1 MVNGGTAQCSLMACR
16 LKARPEEMIRMFEE
30 DQIHV
35 VVTGGESQGAWKM
48 ISGLRRGKGT
58 ISVDE
63 WR

>member
-1 MVNGGTAQCSLMACR
+1 MACR

-35 VVTGGESQGAWKM
+35 VVTGGETQGAWKM
-48 ISGLRRGKGT
+48 ISGMRRGKGT
-58 ISVDE
+58 VSVDE